1 MFFCPLFG
9 ILIMFS
15 CQRGGRLMSSQ
26 APFIRED
33 ENKENEFIDFIVAAG
48 VSGGLFFAIFIVA
61 MIIEL
66 VM

>member
-1 MFFCPLFG
+1 
-9 ILIMFS
+9 
-15 CQRGGRLMSSQ
+15 MSSQ
-26 APFIRED
+26 APMIRED

-48 VSGGLFFAIFIVA
+48 VSGGLLFGIFIVA